1 MSWEMTV
8 PLWKLWIC
16 ASLIFFAG
24 YAVAAILFVSG
35 GKRDAKAL
43 GDMGRT
49 LQRKHGEGVFQDH
62 DPEDQTLVVGEIL
75 REKKARTRTVEA
87 TENGTQKRVS
97 KNV

>member
-1 MSWEMTV
+1 MNIPEWMLYCGAV
-8 PLWKLWIC
+8 IIFWIGFFTC
-16 ASLIFFAG
+16 AMLSSSKEEDIR
-24 YAVAAILFVSG
+24 AAILG
-35 GKRDAKAL
+35 EL
-43 GDMGRT
+43 GAT
-49 LQRKHGEGVFQDH
+49 SKRKHGEGVFQDH